1 MSADQITKSIRR
13 IVRGLEDDPIGLAD
27 ADEYKSIGTSR
38 GEAFINSRGD
48 VTGSASEGSDDK
60 EEKPSSTTPPTD
72 NPDDNDTGGEGG
84 TNSGSDPSGAE
95 GGDVA
100 DVDDALTTATQIG
113 TLTGTDPTAGTLMS
127 LNLNTLEGI
136 EYIPPDTWD
145 DPVLGPIPDGFTEG
159 FWWITTSAG
168 GNFKGEGAFPLEAAE
183 AWIVDV
189 GSSRFSIVSGPTK
202 ISDIRYDFDFFDNV
216 LESTGTQVIDRLD
229 CSGNPNA
236 TFCTLTDEDVAETPW
251 PSDNNCQVVFD
262 EAAGGYKG
270 NILDT
275 DCSAAQKLPTDFVII
290 RSVTDPSKFFR
301 YTRLANGGT
310 KITQVDSGG
319 TPVPG
324 TITKTTDEGG
334 RVDGFFDV
342 SLDAG
347 IT

>member
-72 NPDDNDTGGEGG
+72 NSDDNDTGGEGG
-84 TNSGSDPSGAE
+84 TNSGSDPSGSEA
-95 GGDVA
+95 GDVA
-100 DVDDALTTATQIG
+100 DVDDAVTTATQIG
-113 TLTGTDPTAGTLMS
+113 TLTGTDPATGTLMS

-136 EYIPPDTWD
+136 EYIPPPGWPNPDHGPAPTD
-145 DPVLGPIPDGFTEG
+145 FVLGIKWVRSGGQGALPDHSTKSQVKTISGAQLLAAGYSITADTSSNVAYFKPFAPFFEPAASTYSWVTNACTPTEG
-159 FWWITTSAG
+159 DVTCPLTA
-168 GNFKGEGAFPLEAAE
+168 EGA
-183 AWIVDV
+183 
-189 GSSRFSIVSGPTK
+189 
-202 ISDIRYDFDFFDNV
+202 
-216 LESTGTQVIDRLD
+216 
-229 CSGNPNA
+229 
-236 TFCTLTDEDVAETPW
+236 AETTQ
-251 PSDNNCQVVFD
+251 PSDSSCQVVFD
-262 EAAGGYKG
+262 SSEGGYKG
-270 NILDT
+270 AANDP

-290 RSVTDPSKFFR
+290 RSVSDPSKFFR

-347 IT
+347 IK